1 MKYVLTRLLWLPVV
15 MWAVA
20 SLTFLALRIV
30 PGNYIESVANQILDP
45 EQIAQVQAIWG
56 LDRSIGEQ
64 YLAFMGD
71 LVRGDLGISM
81 SSGIPLSRLIF
92 ERMPPTIELALVA
105 MVISTTLGMA
115 VGILS
120 AVTRHRLIDYLART
134 FAILWL
140 SLPLFWVAMMLIV
153 VFAVNLRWMPA
164 SGRINARLDYEVI
177 TNFMFIDH
185 LITGNQAALGSF
197 VHHLILPALAIGL
210 TSSGFVA
217 RLTRSA
223 MLESIHA
230 DYVRTA
236 RAKGLAER
244 RVVFGHALRNALL
257 PIITLQ
263 GLQFGTLLG
272 GAVITEIVFARP
284 GMGRMLLDG
293 ILKRDFPVV
302 QGAIIIV
309 AFVYVVI
316 NLLVDLIY
324 HVVDPRLRHT

>member
-1 MKYVLTRLLWLPVV
+1 MKYLFTRLLWLPVV

-20 SLTFLALRIV
+20 TLTFITLRIV

-45 EQIAQVQAIWG
+45 EQIARVQAIWG
-56 LDRSIGEQ
+56 LDRPITEQ
-64 YLAFMGD
+64 YAAFMSD
-71 LVRGDLGISM
+71 LVRGDLGLSM

-105 MVISTTLGMA
+105 MVISTGIGMA
-115 VGILS
+115 VGIVS
-120 AVTRHRLIDYLART
+120 AVTHNRLVDYATRT
-134 FAILWL
+134 FAVLWL

-153 VFAVNLRWMPA
+153 IFAVQLRWMPA
-164 SGRINARLDYEVI
+164 SGRIDARLDYEVI
-177 TNFMFIDH
+177 TNFMLIDH
-185 LITGNQAALGSF
+185 VLTGNRAALSSF

-223 MLESIHA
+223 MLEIVHS

-236 RAKGLAER
+236 RAKGLSER
-244 RVVFGHALRNALL
+244 RVILKHALQNALL

-272 GAVITEIVFARP
+272 GAVITEIVFTRP

-302 QGAIIIV
+302 QGAVMIV

-316 NLLVDLIY
+316 NMLVDIIY
-324 HVVDPRLRHT
+324 HVVDPRLRHS